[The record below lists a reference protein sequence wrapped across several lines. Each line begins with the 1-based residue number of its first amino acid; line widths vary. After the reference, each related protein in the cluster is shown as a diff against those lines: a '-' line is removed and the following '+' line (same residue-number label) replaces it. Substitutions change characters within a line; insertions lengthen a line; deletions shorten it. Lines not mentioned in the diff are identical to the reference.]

1 MAQAKFAYFPLAKA
15 FEEQTKTIENQG
27 EKQIKG
33 LEEPGKVLA
42 ESNARV
48 KKWL

>member
-1 MAQAKFAYFPLAKA
+1 MAQAKFAYFPLTKA
-15 FEEQTKTIENQG
+15 FEKQTKIFENQG

-33 LEEPGKVLA
+33 LEEPGKVLF